1 MGGKRT
7 EVTFSLP
14 NLLTAS
20 RIAAAPLLAFAVL
33 SGQPPELAAGIALTA
48 AASDLL
54 DGAVARVQGVASEF
68 GAVLDPIADKVF
80 ILTALVLLIAAGTLG
95 GAGVWAALIV
105 LWRETL
111 VTGLRGYARSH
122 GQAAPV
128 SWLAK
133 GKTSAQYLA
142 VIALFGARVPWP
154 GSEVLFSVGAG
165 LLWAAAG
172 LALYSGADYLW
183 RAGRQSWK

>member
-1 MGGKRT
+1 MGGERS
-7 EVTFSLP
+7 EDTFSLP

-33 SGQPPELAAGIALTA
+33 AGQPPELAAGIALAA

-54 DGAVARVQGVASEF
+54 DGAVARLQGKTSEF

-80 ILTALVLLIAAGTLG
+80 ILTALVLLIAAGTLR
-95 GAGVWAALIV
+95 GAAVWAALIV

-111 VTGLRGYARSH
+111 VTGLRGCARSQ

-128 SWLAK
+128 SLIAK
-133 GKTSAQYLA
+133 LKTAAQFLA
-142 VIALFGARVPWP
+142 VVALFGARIPWP
-154 GSEVLFSVGAG
+154 VSDVLFAAGAG
-165 LLWAAAG
+165 LLWTAAG

-183 RAGRQSWK
+183 RARRRSWK